1 MDQAWGVAGID
12 PHKHNFTVG
21 VVDGCGARRDLAAF
35 DMTEDG
41 FAEVLVWLD
50 ELGLKIGR
58 VGVEGSNGL
67 GRQLSLF
74 LASVGFDVR
83 EVQSNRTAE
92 RRRRRRRQKTD
103 REDAEAIARETLAH
117 DDLPPAGKQHE
128 PDPVWNE
135 LVAVRNHRTSL
146 VRQRVRLLNEAEGVL
161 CGLQLPIRAAL
172 PATSRVRPRLKALV
186 AGAVDAIETSAA
198 DRVHLA
204 WLAESAADVAQ
215 LDGRI
220 RTIDEQIPNLLARL
234 GSTLADEVGIAAV
247 SAMDLLVEIGDPSRF
262 CTEGQFARWCG
273 AAPIAA
279 SSGEGRGDP
288 AHHRLDLAGNRQVN
302 SVLHTMHVTQIRCH
316 EPAKEFVAR
325 KRGEGKTSR
334 EARRAHKRQLANR
347 VIRRMWDDHRRR
359 RLDAPA
365 GTQTRTS

>member
-1 MDQAWGVAGID
+1 MDQQWGVAGID

-21 VVDGCGARRDLAAF
+21 VVDGCGARCDLAAF

-41 FAEVLVWLD
+41 FAELLVWLD
-50 ELGLKIGR
+50 KLGLEIGR

-67 GRQLSLF
+67 GRQLSQF

-117 DDLPPAGKQHE
+117 DDLPPAGKQQH
-128 PDPVWNE
+128 PDPVWDE

-161 CGLQLPIRAAL
+161 CGLPLPIRAAL

-186 AGAVDAIETSAA
+186 AGAAAAIETGAG
-198 DRVHLA
+198 DRVNLT
-204 WLAESAADVAQ
+204 WLADSASDIAQ

-220 RTIDEQIPNLLARL
+220 RTIDKQIPALLARM
-234 GSTLADEVGIAAV
+234 GSTLAEEVGIAAV

-288 AHHRLDLAGNRQVN
+288 SHHRLDLAGNRQVN

-325 KRGEGKTSR
+325 KRSEGKTSR

-347 VIRRMWDDHRRR
+347 VIRRMWDDHQRRR
-359 RLDAPA
+359 IDASEA
-365 GTQTRTS
+365 A